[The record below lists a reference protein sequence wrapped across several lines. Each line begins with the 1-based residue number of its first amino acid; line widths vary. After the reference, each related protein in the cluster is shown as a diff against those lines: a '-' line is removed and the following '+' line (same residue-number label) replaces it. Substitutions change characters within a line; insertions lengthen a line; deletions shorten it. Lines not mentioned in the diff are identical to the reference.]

1 MSHNN
6 FFYNKSKSC
15 TEIKNYFK
23 STVRKT
29 SLIFLFL
36 IAYTVK
42 PQIPLAEHP
51 RPDFERPTWKNLNGS
66 WDFKFDYE
74 DKGLKESWHKG
85 TKFDKKIIVPFPW
98 GSKLSKVKDEADI
111 GWYFR
116 QINIPQDWKTKK
128 TFITIGASDWE
139 TTVWIDGQFVG
150 KHQGGYVPFSFDLTP
165 HIKYGQ
171 NQNLTI
177 RVDDDAGDPKKF
189 KRGFA
194 LYGKQGYGN
203 ARGIWQTVYLEARGQ
218 NFIDAIHFTPDIDNS
233 KVNVT
238 AYLDKYASTELPLKI
253 KIYTDRGFINHEIN
267 FKPGQLKRNFDINI
281 PEMRLWSLEDPYL
294 YKAEINLGDDFLK
307 SYFGM
312 RKISITNLPG
322 TEYPYVALNNKPIY
336 LQLALDQSYHPDG
349 YYTFPSDKFMKEEI
363 LRSKSIGLNG
373 IRIHI
378 KAEIPRKLFWADKLG
393 LLVVEDLPNSWG
405 DPDKFMRSES
415 EYTLKEMIKRDY
427 NHPSIFSWVLF
438 NEQWGLSTKNDQE
451 DNKQNKSEILPETY
465 NWVTS
470 MYYLAKSIDKS
481 RLIEDNS
488 LCCGGVHTATDINS
502 WHVYLPG
509 YAWENYL
516 REKTEKN
523 FKGSTYQYYKGF
535 KQQNQPFINSESGN
549 VWGYE
554 GSTGD
559 IDWSYDYH
567 RMINS
572 FRKFPE
578 IAGWLY
584 TEHHDVINEWNGY
597 WKFDR
602 SEKITGLDEISN
614 GMTLNDFHSPVY
626 LSTGVEICKT
636 VKGGDEIKIPLFL
649 SSMNSKNLGD
659 KLVIDYELKHINKI
673 AHEYEV
679 TSGEVYV
686 KYEPWK
692 NESLKKLNLKMPKS
706 SGLAKLNLTLK
717 TLDGKVLHKNFM
729 YFEVN
734 SNENLKNL
742 DLLSIQPNSFSS
754 SSWSKKS
761 WAVFDN
767 KKMNGTGNGY
777 FEYEIIFPDKL
788 KSQEYK
794 DAYFIVEASA
804 KELFDKDKVGDDY
817 VDFGIDYMKGS
828 KVSPSKNPN
837 SYPMTDTRKFE
848 SKIQVLI
855 DEKIKME
862 LTLKDDPADHRGVLS
877 WHHQK
882 RSKTSESP
890 KLDEAGSYGYI
901 IKIPISIAE
910 LENSMKKGKMKIK
923 LKTVGEGG
931 IAIYGKS
938 FGRYPINPTLV
949 LQK

>member
-1 MSHNN
+1 
-6 FFYNKSKSC
+6 
-15 TEIKNYFK
+15 
-23 STVRKT
+23 
-29 SLIFLFL
+29 
-36 IAYTVK
+36 
-42 PQIPLAEHP
+42 
-51 RPDFERPTWKNLNGS
+51 
-66 WDFKFDYE
+66 
-74 DKGLKESWHKG
+74 
-85 TKFDKKIIVPFPW
+85 
-98 GSKLSKVKDEADI
+98 
-111 GWYFR
+111 
-116 QINIPQDWKTKK
+116 
-128 TFITIGASDWE
+128 
-139 TTVWIDGQFVG
+139 
-150 KHQGGYVPFSFDLTP
+150 
-165 HIKYGQ
+165 
-171 NQNLTI
+171 
-177 RVDDDAGDPKKF
+177 
-189 KRGFA
+189 
-194 LYGKQGYGN
+194 
-203 ARGIWQTVYLEARGQ
+203 
-218 NFIDAIHFTPDIDNS
+218 
-233 KVNVT
+233 
-238 AYLDKYASTELPLKI
+238 
-253 KIYTDRGFINHEIN
+253 
-267 FKPGQLKRNFDINI
+267 
-281 PEMRLWSLEDPYL
+281 
-294 YKAEINLGDDFLK
+294 
-307 SYFGM
+307 
-312 RKISITNLPG
+312 
-322 TEYPYVALNNKPIY
+322 
-336 LQLALDQSYHPDG
+336 
-349 YYTFPSDKFMKEEI
+349 
-363 LRSKSIGLNG
+363 
-373 IRIHI
+373 
-378 KAEIPRKLFWADKLG
+378 
-393 LLVVEDLPNSWG
+393 
-405 DPDKFMRSES
+405 
-415 EYTLKEMIKRDY
+415 
-427 NHPSIFSWVLF
+427 
-438 NEQWGLSTKNDQE
+438 
-451 DNKQNKSEILPETY
+451 
-465 NWVTS
+465 

-516 REKTEKN
+516 RDKSEKN
-523 FKGSTYQYYKGF
+523 FKGSTHQYYKGF
-535 KQQNQPFINSESGN
+535 KQENQPFINSESGN
-549 VWGYE
+549 VWGYK

-636 VKGGDEIKIPLFL
+636 VKGGDEVKIPLFL
-649 SSMNSKNLGD
+649 SSMTSKDLGD
-659 KLVIDYELKHINKI
+659 KLVIDYELKHTNKI

-679 TSGEVYV
+679 SSGEVYIN
-686 KYEPWK
+686 YEPWK
-692 NESLKKLNLKMPKS
+692 NESLKGINLKMPKS

-729 YFEVN
+729 HFEVS

-837 SYPMTDTRKFE
+837 SYPMTDTKKFE

-855 DEKIKME
+855 DEKVKMQLNLE
-862 LTLKDDPADHRGVLS
+862 DDPADHRGVLS
-877 WHHQK
+877 WHQQK

-923 LKTVGEGG
+923 FKTIGEGG
-931 IAIYGKS
+931 IAIYGES